1 MKGTDGRLALST
13 RANGSLCYGAR
24 LMQASALP
32 FLFGLLAG
40 ALGGLMGVG
49 GGILLVPL
57 LVHALRMGQHEA
69 QGTSLAFVTVTA
81 IVAAALYFHQG
92 NIDVALSLYLS
103 LGAVPGVLLGA
114 ALARRMT
121 ARRLRQSF
129 GILILLTA
137 VRILVA
143 VPANAGPP
151 SPWPAVVN
159 VLLGLVVGALAGLLG
174 VGGGTILVPVLV
186 LAEGYPQHVAQGV
199 SLLMILPTGIV
210 GAISHARHGHV
221 LRTILPALMAG
232 GALGGLLGAFLA
244 NRIESAVLS
253 RLFALFLLPVGAQ
266 MIFRR
271 GRDTVADSAAPQG
284 GSSR

>member
-1 MKGTDGRLALST
+1 
-13 RANGSLCYGAR
+13 
-24 LMQASALP
+24 MQASALP

-121 ARRLRQSF
+121 ARRLRQAF
-129 GILILLTA
+129 GILLLATA

-143 VPANAGPP
+143 VPAHAGPP

-221 LRTILPALMAG
+221 LRSILPALMAG
-232 GALGGLLGAFLA
+232 GAVGGLLGAFLA

-271 GRDTVADSAAPQG
+271 GRDTVPDSAAPQG